1 MWTVII
7 IAVIA
12 LTIIVIKSIDEGDF
26 IKGDHTHN
34 FYISMCCLMLT
45 AVITVAA
52 LGATLLVSIPIGA
65 AFNESRELIDT
76 ENYYLAEIVNDKY
89 VNITSDK
96 YNYATLEDGVVHMRE
111 ITADGSTTIKICE
124 DSYAEDESPMIFID
138 HYRIGGTFFLDNFTF
153 CNWLNEFEVITFYIP
168 KDTVTTGAVAI
179 N

>member
-12 LTIIVIKSIDEGDF
+12 LTIIVIGSIREGDF
-26 IKGDHTHN
+26 IKGDHKHN

-45 AVITVAA
+45 AVITVVA

-65 AFNESRELIDT
+65 ACEESRKLIDT

-111 ITADGSTTIKICE
+111 ITADDETIIKIYE

-153 CNWLNEFEVITFYIP
+153 CKYLNEYEEVTFYIP
-168 KDTVTTGAVAI
+168 EDTITIGAVAI

>member
-76 ENYYLAEIVNDKY
+76 ENYYLAEIV
-89 VNITSDK
+89 
-96 YNYATLEDGVVHMRE
+96 
-111 ITADGSTTIKICE
+111 
-124 DSYAEDESPMIFID
+124 MI
-138 HYRIGGTFFLDNFTF
+138 NM
-153 CNWLNEFEVITFYIP
+153 
-168 KDTVTTGAVAI
+168 
-179 N
+179 